1 MIRAEARARMQRG
14 CSKAAGIIDPMV
26 RDGILYGVSLL
37 VVAAIVWYGT
47 HFLSLTAVPVLLG
60 LFLMW
65 FFRDPS
71 RPVPRDAGLI
81 VSPADGKVE
90 DAEWIETAA
99 GSRVRVSIF
108 LNVFD
113 VHVNRVPVSGTVSL
127 VEYREG
133 AFLNALNAESAIHNE
148 QTLITIDAGE
158 YSVSFK
164 QIAGVL
170 ARRIVCNLREGDRV
184 IRGQRMGLIKFG
196 SRTDVLLPA
205 NVDLRVKA
213 GDRVKGGSSVLA
225 VVPGLVAGERET
237 GTR

>member
-1 MIRAEARARMQRG
+1 
-14 CSKAAGIIDPMV
+14 MV
-26 RDGILYGVSLL
+26 RDGILYGCALL
-37 VVAAIVWYGT
+37 AVAAVVWFGT
-47 HFLSLTAVPVLLG
+47 HFVSLTAVPVLLAM
-60 LFLMW
+60 FLMW

-71 RPVPRDAGLI
+71 RPVPQEPGVI

-90 DAEWIETAA
+90 DADWIETAA

-113 VHVNRVPVSGTVSL
+113 VHVNRAPVEGTVRL

-133 AFLNALNAESAIHNE
+133 AFLNALNAESAVHNE
-148 QTLITIDAGE
+148 QTLITIDAGA

-164 QIAGVL
+164 QIAGLL

-184 IRGQRMGLIKFG
+184 ERGQRMGLIKFG

-205 NVDLRVKA
+205 HADLRVKA

-225 VVPGLVAGERET
+225 VVPSGSTGERES